1 LKLRSMTSL
10 YLLSGDRLILLR
22 RNSGIAKD
30 LYVAAAGGHFEESEL
45 CSPEV
50 CVLREAKE
58 ELGLEKEDIAGLAL
72 RYIALKYANGEI
84 RQNYYFFGRI
94 SPEKAAGLTSNE
106 GELVALSPEKAPDL
120 PAPFCP
126 PFVLRHWLET
136 GRYDTRLYGGAATA
150 DGLEFSPMD

>member
-1 LKLRSMTSL
+1 MKLRSMTSL
-10 YLLSGDRLILLR
+10 YLLSGDKLILLR

-30 LYVAAAGGHFEESEL
+30 LYVAAAGGHFEENEL
-45 CSPEV
+45 TSPES

-58 ELGLEKEDIAGLAL
+58 ELGLEKEDISDLSL

-126 PFVLRHWLET
+126 PFVLRHWLDT
-136 GRYDTRLYGGAATA
+136 GRYDSRLYGGTATA
-150 DGLEFSPMD
+150 DSLSFVPMD

>member
-1 LKLRSMTSL
+1 MTSL

-30 LYVAAAGGHFEESEL
+30 LFVAAAGGHFEENEL
-45 CSPEV
+45 NSPEN

-58 ELGLEKEDIAGLAL
+58 ELGLEKEEISGLSL
-72 RYIALKYANGEI
+72 RYIALKYSGDEV

-94 SPEKAAGLTSNE
+94 SPERAAELSSNE
-106 GELVALSPEKAPDL
+106 GELVAVSPEDAPGL

-126 PFVLRHWLET
+126 PFVLRHWLDI
-136 GRYDTRLYGGAATA
+136 GRYDSRLYGGAATA
-150 DGLEFSPMD
+150 ESLSFQPMD